1 MFRPYH
7 KAVNESDTICTKI
20 ELDLCSLKRFSSD
33 TTKYLEG
40 EYDT

>member
-7 KAVNESDTICTKI
+7 KTVNESNIICTKI
-20 ELDLCSLKRFSSD
+20 ELDLCSLKKLSSD
-33 TTKYLEG
+33 TTELLEG